1 MTENPEKRPMVPPT
15 RPRAPSMV
23 KARSYSIWSY
33 VALPI
38 PTNTT
43 WRLYG
48 KSRSEKTIL
57 KDLLICSHP
66 LLLRLH
72 QKQCFSALAACS
84 SNSSLG
90 VSPAWGRLQCLPHR
104 STSYL
109 AETLN
114 STQTP
119 NTHVNTETFQYLHE
133 VQCKELDSQSYS
145 WPNLCSR

>member
-72 QKQCFSALAACS
+72 QKQRFSAVAPCS

-90 VSPAWGRLQCLPHR
+90 VSPAWGRLQCHVHLI
-104 STSYL
+104 SCK
-109 AETLN
+109 N
-114 STQTP
+114 TQKHP
-119 NTHVNTETFQYLHE
+119 NTKHFGPFKLLNIEIV
-133 VQCKELDSQSYS
+133 SI
-145 WPNLCSR
+145 PA